1 MQQSPTSSIVEPCIG
16 SDLEVPDRL
25 LQNKGAESTAVERPR
40 SALHSGDFTTER
52 NKNGGSNLTL
62 STSPPAPWTS
72 LFPSA
77 IQTSHA
83 EIDHKSPYLPLK
95 RPYGCIRARA
105 VSQIA
110 FPESFSLRPPTS
122 PLVYQA
128 NSTDAEMSTFPQLKQ
143 MSRSPDQ
150 ANRRHTFS
158 PRSFQTYHS
167 LSSNT
172 PSFTPNSRRGLGIPY
187 QAHQPRRSVSSMTTF
202 SSPKTPINRS
212 RRPSYASDTSPLHH
226 APMVGSFEES
236 ILRGRMSTNPS
247 QPLDFV
253 AQIGVLGKG
262 SCPSNLR
269 CPPHVTIPFPAV
281 FYTYGSGNGRIP
293 GNLPSPYVGLVDIQN
308 SLTSA
313 EAPLGIKQNRGSAVS
328 KDNHDNV
335 CYAKRTELESTR
347 VESRKREKIRRRLT
361 CPKVPPGG
369 SYRIPQQGQIQI
381 VIKNPNK
388 TAVKLFLVPYDL
400 SDMEPGHKTFIR
412 QRSYSAGPVIDM
424 PLSSR
429 ENLGTDRPEAS
440 LSTSDEPT
448 ERPVLRYLIHLHICC
463 PAIGRFYLYKSI
475 RVVFANRV
483 LDGKEK
489 LRNEIQLPEPRY
501 SLYKPSREHQQ
512 HTMST
517 NEPISSIP
525 LRQAADT
532 YNNGNLYSP
541 LPHCSEHDMVPE
553 RSDCSLFQ
561 LSTRHPFGLSGCAL
575 GSMPLD
581 QSVLPTLA
589 SRPAGCEYME
599 IDSSSSL
606 QSKDLSPKISSARE
620 TYRAASLYYPHLS
633 SWEDFSCNESQAF
646 DELNNGNTE
655 CDGISTEVNL
665 SDTLYGPGLLT
676 SQFRGL
682 DFHRE
687 YRKNNGPG

>member
-1 MQQSPTSSIVEPCIG
+1 MSLPIEPKHD
-16 SDLEVPDRL
+16 SNLEVSNRL
-25 LQNKGAESTAVERPR
+25 AQSRGAESPAIERPK
-40 SALHSGDFTTER
+40 SALHSGDFATER
-52 NKNGGSNLTL
+52 NQSRRLHSTL

-77 IQTSHA
+77 IHTSQA
-83 EIDHKSPYLPLK
+83 NVSQKAPYLASK
-95 RPYGCIRARA
+95 RPYSFARARA
-105 VSQIA
+105 VSQVT

-122 PLVYQA
+122 PLVFQA
-128 NSTDAEMSTFPQLKQ
+128 NSTDSEMSNFPQLKQ
-143 MSRSPDQ
+143 SSRSPEQ

-158 PRSFQTYHS
+158 PSSFQTYHAS
-167 LSSNT
+167 PPNTSSY
-172 PSFTPNSRRGLGIPY
+172 TPNSRRGLGVPY

-202 SSPKTPINRS
+202 FTPQTPTYRP

-308 SLTSA
+308 SLTPA
-313 EAPLGIKQNRGSAVS
+313 ESSSRMRQKRESTLS
-328 KDNHDNV
+328 KGEHDNV
-335 CYAKRTELESTR
+335 YYEKHTELESTR
-347 VESRKREKIRRRLT
+347 FDRRRRERIRRRLT
-361 CPKVPPGG
+361 SPKAPPGG

-400 SDMEPGHKTFIR
+400 SDMEPGNKTFIR
-412 QRSYSAGPVIDM
+412 QRSYSAGPIIDM

-429 ENLGTDRPEAS
+429 GNLGTDRPEAS

-463 PAIGRFYLYKSI
+463 PAVGRFYLYKSI
-475 RVVFANRV
+475 RVVFANSV

-489 LRNEIQLPEPRY
+489 LRSEIQLPEPRY
-501 SLYKPSREHQQ
+501 SLYKQSREHQQ
-512 HTMST
+512 QTISP
-517 NEPISSIP
+517 NGPISCTS
-525 LRQAADT
+525 LRQATDGC
-532 YNNGNLYSP
+532 NNGSLFNQF
-541 LPHCSEHDMVPE
+541 HHRDQHDMMPD
-553 RSDCSLFQ
+553 RSDCSPLRV
-561 LSTRHPFGLSGCAL
+561 STRHSFGLSDSPVR
-575 GSMPLD
+575 SMPFD
-581 QSVLPTLA
+581 QSVLPTLT
-589 SRPAGCEYME
+589 SRPVSREYME
-599 IDSSSSL
+599 VDSLSSSQSKNVSPKRSSAGETYEKTSL
-606 QSKDLSPKISSARE
+606 QNRQLP
-620 TYRAASLYYPHLS
+620 PC
-633 SWEDFSCNESQAF
+633 EDFSCNESQTF
-646 DELNNGNTE
+646 DNLSRRDVGYG
-655 CDGISTEVNL
+655 GILPEVNIP
-665 SDTLYGPGLLT
+665 STLCGPGLLA
-676 SQFRGL
+676 SQLKGL
-682 DFHRE
+682 DFRRE
-687 YRKNNGPG
+687 HDKDNRPG